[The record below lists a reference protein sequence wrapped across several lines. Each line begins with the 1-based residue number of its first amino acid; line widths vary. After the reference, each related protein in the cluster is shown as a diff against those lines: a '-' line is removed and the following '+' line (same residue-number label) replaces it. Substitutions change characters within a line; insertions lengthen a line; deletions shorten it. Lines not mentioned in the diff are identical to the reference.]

1 MRNKIAMGGIMA
13 EAIRACE
20 SAKKHRPPLER
31 VGHRDGRGGRS
42 NISNETQYVVFFVE
56 LLHGFDGPRRLIA
69 VVGRDQPEYPTFH
82 AARVVN
88 PVESGVYPELP
99 LVPELLCRTGKR
111 RRDSEPA
118 FAVGYAAGRDA
129 DRR

>member
-42 NISNETQYVVFFVE
+42 NISNETQYLVFFVE

-69 VVGRDQPEYPTFH
+69 VVGRDQPEHPTFH

-88 PVESGVYPELP
+88 PVESGVDPELH
-99 LVPELLCRTGKR
+99 LVPEPLSRAANR
-111 RRDSEPA
+111 PPDSEPD
-118 FAVGYAAGRDA
+118 FPVGYG
-129 DRR
+129 